1 MARRES
7 DTPLPTRL
15 FRWLVALCAVAL
27 LWLGGG
33 LAYLGRVE
41 TFTPPDSEVH
51 SDAIVVLTGGA
62 VRLSTALRLLHD
74 GRAERLLVSGVAPT
88 TTKASLMQAA
98 IPAMPDSAQASND
111 WSGIDLQ
118 LLFDCCVD
126 LGFEAED
133 TAGNAIEAAS
143 WARARGYKSLRV
155 VTANYHMPRAM
166 AEFRRRMGDIAVLP
180 HPVRSDA
187 MRVED
192 WWHRRTATLFLL
204 GEYTKYAAALL
215 RAHLDAMLEE
225 TVATSGAENAARQLP
240 DAVLTPAP
248 LPVPAPVPV
257 PVPAAEP
264 PSAEQTTPE
273 PKASEQ
279 KAPESKVGE

>member
-1 MARRES
+1 MARRDS
-7 DTPLPTRL
+7 DTPLSTRL
-15 FRWLVALCAVAL
+15 FRWLVALCAIAL

-33 LAYLGRVE
+33 LAYLERVE

-62 VRLSTALRLLHD
+62 VRLSTALRLLND
-74 GRAERLLVSGVAPT
+74 GKAERLLVSGVAPT
-88 TTKASLMQAA
+88 TTKATLMQAA

-133 TAGNAIEAAS
+133 TAGNAVEAAS

-166 AEFRRRMGDIAVLP
+166 AEFRRRLSDITVLP

-192 WWHRRTATLFLL
+192 WWQRRTATLFLL
-204 GEYTKYAAALL
+204 GEYTKYVAALL
-215 RAHLDAMLEE
+215 RAHLDVLLEE
-225 TVATSGAENAARQLP
+225 TVAESTARKAP
-240 DAVLTPAP
+240 D
-248 LPVPAPVPV
+248 
-257 PVPAAEP
+257 
-264 PSAEQTTPE
+264 
-273 PKASEQ
+273 Q
-279 KAPESKVGE
+279 KAVE

>member
-1 MARRES
+1 MARRDS
-7 DTPLPTRL
+7 DTPLSTRL

-33 LAYLGRVE
+33 LAYLARVE

-62 VRLSTALRLLHD
+62 VRLSTALRLLND
-74 GRAERLLVSGVAPT
+74 GKAERLLVSGVAPT

-133 TAGNAIEAAS
+133 TAGNAVEAAS

-192 WWHRRTATLFLL
+192 WWQRRTATLFLL
-204 GEYTKYAAALL
+204 GEYTKYVAALL

-225 TVATSGAENAARQLP
+225 TVAESTARRATENG
-240 DAVLTPAP
+240 PAP
-248 LPVPAPVPV
+248 APVSAPVPAPVPA
-257 PVPAAEP
+257 PAPAAEP
-264 PSAEQTTPE
+264 KAAEPTTPE
-273 PKASEQ
+273 TKAPEQ
-279 KAPESKVGE
+279 KAAE

>member
-1 MARRES
+1 MARR
-7 DTPLPTRL
+7 DTDIPVTTRL
-15 FRWLVALCAVAL
+15 GRWLLAFAAIAL

-33 LAYLGRVE
+33 LAYLERVE
-41 TFTPPDSEVH
+41 QFVPPGEDR

-62 VRLSTALRLLHD
+62 VRLSTALRLLHEEK
-74 GRAERLLVSGVAPT
+74 AERLLVSGVAPT
-88 TTKASLMQAA
+88 TTKASLIQAA

-126 LGFEAED
+126 LGFEAVD
-133 TAGNAIEAAS
+133 TAGNAVEAAS

-166 AEFRRRMGDIAVLP
+166 VEFRRRLTDIAVLP

-192 WWHRRTATLFLL
+192 WWQRRAATLFLL
-204 GEYTKYAAALL
+204 GEYTKYAAAML
-215 RAHLDAMLEE
+215 RAHLDAMLAE
-225 TVATSGAENAARQLP
+225 TVAAAP
-240 DAVLTPAP
+240 GKATDATPAP
-248 LPVPAPVPV
+248 APAPT
-257 PVPAAEP
+257 PAAETKTEP
-264 PSAEQTTPE
+264 PAAEAP
-273 PKASEQ
+273 PAEQ
-279 KAPESKVGE
+279 KATE